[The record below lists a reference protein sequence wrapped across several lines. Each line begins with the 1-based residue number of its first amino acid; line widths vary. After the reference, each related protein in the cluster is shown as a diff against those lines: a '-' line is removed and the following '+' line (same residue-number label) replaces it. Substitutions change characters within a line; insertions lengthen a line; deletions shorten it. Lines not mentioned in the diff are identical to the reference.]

1 VIRYRPSRPSG
12 STAGRWAA
20 INGAT
25 IMSHIYVPSKKPKE
39 WKQFLADPKKHWKKG
54 YSAYELAYRWQES
67 EGFPEE
73 VIKALSESSIPN
85 IKYLE
90 MLFGIPEHKVY
101 FPPSRGRPSQN
112 DLFVL
117 ARTQNSELV
126 TIMVEGK
133 VSETFG
139 PTLNDWLKD
148 KSPGKQERYEFIKS
162 KLHITTNINQELRY
176 QLFHRL
182 LSVVLEME
190 RYDSAA
196 GIMLIHSFSNSN
208 ECFDDYVKFISLFS
222 VTPNIGKIYK
232 IHEISGKPIYS
243 GWVYGNKK

>member
-1 VIRYRPSRPSG
+1 MSR
-12 STAGRWAA
+12 
-20 INGAT
+20 
-25 IMSHIYVPSKKPKE
+25 IYIPSKKPEE
-39 WKQFLADPKKHWKKG
+39 WKQLLTDPEKHWKKG

-67 EGFPEE
+67 NGLPEE
-73 VIKALSESSIPN
+73 IIKALSNSGFQELTN
-85 IKYLE
+85 LE
-90 MLFGIPEHKVY
+90 ILFGFPEHKVY

-112 DLFVL
+112 DLFVM

-139 PTLNDWLKD
+139 PTINDWLKD

-162 KLHITTNINQELRY
+162 KLNVKTNINQELRY

-182 LSVVLEME
+182 LSLVLEME
-190 RYDSAA
+190 RYNSAA

-208 ECFDDYVKFISLFS
+208 DWFDDYAKFISLFS
-222 VTPNIGKIYK
+222 VTPNIGNIYK

-243 GWVYGNKK
+243 GWVHGNKKL

>member
-1 VIRYRPSRPSG
+1 MSR
-12 STAGRWAA
+12 
-20 INGAT
+20 
-25 IMSHIYVPSKKPKE
+25 IYIPSKKPEE
-39 WKQFLADPKKHWKKG
+39 WKQLLTDPEKHWKKG

-67 EGFPEE
+67 NGLPEE
-73 VIKALSESSIPN
+73 IINALSNSGFQELTN
-85 IKYLE
+85 LE
-90 MLFGIPEHKVY
+90 LLFCFPEHKVY

-112 DLFVL
+112 DLFVM

-139 PTLNDWLKD
+139 PTINDWLKD

-162 KLHITTNINQELRY
+162 KLNVKTNINQELRY

-182 LSVVLEME
+182 LSLVLEME
-190 RYDSAA
+190 RYNSAA

-208 ECFDDYVKFISLFS
+208 DWFDDYAKFISLFS
-222 VTPNIGKIYK
+222 VTPNIGNIYK

-243 GWVYGNKK
+243 GWVHGNKKL

>member
-1 VIRYRPSRPSG
+1 MSRVF
-12 STAGRWAA
+12 
-20 INGAT
+20 
-25 IMSHIYVPSKKPKE
+25 VPAKKPEE
-39 WKQFLADPKKHWKKG
+39 WKQLLADPEKHWKKG

-73 VIKALSESSIPN
+73 VTRALSDSNIPEITN
-85 IKYLE
+85 LE
-90 MLFGIPEHKVY
+90 ILFGFPEHKVY

-112 DLFVL
+112 DLFVM

-139 PTLNDWLKD
+139 PTINDWLRD
-148 KSPGKQERYEFIKS
+148 KSKGKQERYEFIKT
-162 KLHITTNINQELRY
+162 KLHITTNIIQELRY

-182 LSVVLEME
+182 LSVIIEME
-190 RYDSAA
+190 RYNTAA
-196 GIMLIHSFSNSN
+196 GIMLIHSFSLSN
-208 ECFDDYVKFISLFS
+208 EWFEDYIKFLSLFS

-232 IHEISGKPIYS
+232 ILDISGKPIYS
-243 GWVYGNKK
+243 GWVHGDKKS